1 VEDIKMSYMVRLAI
15 VDPDETTREELKNAL
30 SGIDIAWLEAECVE
44 YTTAG
49 SLLDE
54 TRPNLVTV
62 CLDSDTDRAIELIRE
77 LRTRLPDSNIC
88 GVSASNAGHLILR
101 AMRAGVCEFLTLPV
115 SAEDV
120 ANVIR
125 TVASQNGSGSEG
137 PRGCTT
143 IAVAGA
149 TGGVGSTSVAVN
161 LASILATDPSKSVVL
176 VDLDLSLGDADV
188 FLDAVHDYTLSDVAE
203 NITRLDFDLLRRSL
217 AKLKSGLFLLPRPVD
232 LAEAMH
238 ITDDT
243 LRRVLGLLKASFS
256 HVILDL
262 SKGYGPLDL
271 VALECSDE
279 VLLVAQLDLPNLR
292 NVVRLLKSFQGLD
305 GLREKV
311 KIAVNRAG
319 LGNEPIRL
327 KKAQETIG
335 QDVFWQVPNDYR
347 LMVEVRN
354 NGVPLIEQAP
364 KAKITGAFVD
374 MAEALC
380 GKEEADESQNQGGPA
395 AAPTFGK
402 WLGFLPSMSSK

>member
-1 VEDIKMSYMVRLAI
+1 MSYMVRLAI

-30 SGIDIAWLEAECVE
+30 SGLDIAWLEAECVE

-49 SLLDE
+49 PLLDE
-54 TRPNLVTV
+54 IRPNLVTV
-62 CLDSDTDRAIELIRE
+62 CLDSDTDRGIELIRE
-77 LRTRLPDSNIC
+77 LRTRLPESNIC
-88 GVSASNAGHLILR
+88 GVSASNDGQLILR

-125 TVASQNGSGSEG
+125 TVASHNGSGSEG

-161 LASILATDPSKSVVL
+161 LASILATDPGKSVVL

-232 LAEAMH
+232 LEEAMH

-292 NVVRLLKSFQGLD
+292 NVVRLLKSFQGID

-311 KIAVNRAG
+311 KIVVNRAG

-364 KAKITGAFVD
+364 KAKITGAFLD
-374 MAEALC
+374 MGEALC
-380 GKEEADESQNQGGPA
+380 GNEQAGDAQKEDGPV